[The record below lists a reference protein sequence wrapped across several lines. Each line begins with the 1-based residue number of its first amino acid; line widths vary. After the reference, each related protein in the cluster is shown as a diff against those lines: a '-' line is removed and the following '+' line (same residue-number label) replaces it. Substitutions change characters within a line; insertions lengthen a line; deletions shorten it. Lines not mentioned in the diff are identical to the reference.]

1 MKLPPTGGVSGD
13 SWSFRPGDGR
23 TALWVL
29 RDTRRGRDLCR
40 FGGCT
45 LNRLPETDALCTR
58 LRRHGRDD
66 GSGANVETLSGYPF
80 GGEAQIQRQYTLYDG
95 FLETCVD
102 VKPGRG
108 EAVRELFLD
117 TLTFPGE
124 WSSVRIAAELPAPG
138 AAPQTLTE
146 LAPAGSGTLWEGAET
161 PLVIVLAAPDGSMLE
176 IGSGDD
182 LWKLPQDSETCP
194 RSIKLERS
202 ASGDLTLVRSL
213 LNWPDD
219 AATERRPWR
228 FRYYLAWSDGRR
240 RDPVG
245 KFRRIELDDWN
256 VPAEGRADNRPGGAV
271 CWHAP
276 AARKALRK
284 QLRQE
289 AAAAGTDHLTLTVA
303 PPARC
308 DAAAHLER
316 PKREKLPHWNLTEM
330 ADFHDWAARQLAP
343 RRFRMEFPAG
353 SIFRD
358 LPSGH
363 YLGNPVRGKVA
374 LPELS
379 EEE

>member
-1 MKLPPTGGVSGD
+1 MKLPSTGGVSGD

-23 TALWVL
+23 NTLWVL

-58 LRRHGRDD
+58 FRRHGRSDE
-66 GSGANVETLSGYPF
+66 SGAEVETVSGYPF
-80 GGEAQIQRQYTLYDG
+80 GGEAQIRRQYTLHDG
-95 FLETCVD
+95 FMDICVD
-102 VKPGRG
+102 GKPGRG
-108 EAVRELFLD
+108 EAVRGFELDRLV
-117 TLTFPGE
+117 LPGE
-124 WSSVRIAAELPAPG
+124 WSSVRIAAERPAPG
-138 AAPQTLTE
+138 EALQMLTE
-146 LAPAGSGTLWEGAET
+146 LDAECVGTLWEGTEV
-161 PLVIVLAAPDGSMLE
+161 PLVIVLAAPDGAMLE
-176 IGSGDD
+176 IGAGDD
-182 LWKLPQDSETCP
+182 LWKLPQDPETCP
-194 RSIKLERS
+194 RSIKLERG
-202 ASGDLTLVRSL
+202 ASGDLTLVRTL

-219 AATERRPWR
+219 AAAERRTWR

-240 RDPVG
+240 REPIG
-245 KFRRIELDDWN
+245 KFRRIELADWN
-256 VPAEGRADNRPGGAV
+256 VPAEGRADNAASGAV
-271 CWHAP
+271 CWHSP

-284 QLRQE
+284 QLRLE
-289 AAAAGTDHLTLTVA
+289 AAGAGTDHLTLAVE
-303 PPARC
+303 PPALC

-330 ADFHDWAARQLAP
+330 AAFHDWASRQLAP
-343 RRFRMEFPAG
+343 RRFRMEFPSG

-379 EEE
+379 EED